1 MVKLYA
7 LHGFLGLNTQPGGC
21 NRSTPMTIEEKERR
35 LFPLTEWQPDR
46 QEFSN
51 AMPSW
56 YPHQRALHI
65 SNYSHVKGLL
75 WHPIRRSPHP
85 SRLNVVVFAPEL
97 PPFPPNHPDAT
108 HKQKED
114 PLNFMN
120 GTWPREGQSL
130 KAEDTDKKRKS
141 WTEGLQG
148 KKSEFLQIS
157 SHSSRVT

>member
-1 MVKLYA
+1 MR
-7 LHGFLGLNTQPGGC
+7 C
-21 NRSTPMTIEEKERR
+21 
-35 LFPLTEWQPDR
+35 PL
-46 QEFSN
+46 
-51 AMPSW
+51 
-56 YPHQRALHI
+56 QRALHI
-65 SNYSHVKGLL
+65 SNYSHVRGLL

-130 KAEDTDKKRKS
+130 KAEDTDKKRKKLDRRL
-141 WTEGLQG
+141 EGE
-148 KKSEFLQIS
+148 KREFLQIS
-157 SHSSRVT
+157 SHSSFLTQCHPVMLAHSVPSWSKKSKP